1 MTYFSGWGKGGDCF
15 VAVNIARNSTEAKDA
30 SHPNHVSCNPFWP
43 MNLAFVSLLF
53 MSLAKLILFIIIKM
67 YFPDLFDKHY
77 FLFSYLSLW
86 LILSAGTIVE
96 YEKDPIGTA
105 AEHVY
110 DIVLSAQDDSF
121 HLSVREA
128 VQVVEKALDKYR
140 YNHQW
145 DIFAIFSSDYTIC
158 EKLLPFSFE
167 PVSS

>member
-1 MTYFSGWGKGGDCF
+1 
-15 VAVNIARNSTEAKDA
+15 
-30 SHPNHVSCNPFWP
+30 

-121 HLSVREA
+121 HLSVRET